1 MALYCWPAC
10 QATGQDR
17 AVVCSSEGSW
27 RVWPGHPRCSRSV
40 SPLIVTSAFRSW
52 SSDHPALL
60 CHSLTT
66 GPFDWISGKIPASVK
81 LDGKGKVC
89 DVMIRHRM
97 EAVKAKIMLLEDA
110 KRYVLSKY
118 VLRRG

>member
-1 MALYCWPAC
+1 MSPEHL
-10 QATGQDR
+10 R
-17 AVVCSSEGSW
+17 
-27 RVWPGHPRCSRSV
+27 PGV
-40 SPLIVTSAFRSW
+40 TPLTP

-97 EAVKAKIMLLEDA
+97 EAVKGKVMLLEDA
-110 KRYVLSKY
+110 KRYV
-118 VLRRG
+118 R